1 METQEDHMKRIGF
14 LALSAVLGLLG
25 VQASSA
31 GGSCDQPYYPV
42 RSGATW
48 TYRTELSTSKTTQHT
63 ITLENVTDKSFTQHQ
78 VFGADTKSTVDI
90 RLNWVCD
97 EKGLTSSLSKN
108 NTVSSSTTQVN
119 ATVIKQSGV
128 VVPANLGAGSSWTF
142 SQTSAMKMGGQDLQ
156 IPSEATFKA
165 AGEERVTVPA
175 GSFTALK
182 IMGVTKITMAGSS
195 KPNIMNTTIWYARGV
210 GMVKTITDAGTK
222 TELLSYKI

>member
-1 METQEDHMKRIGF
+1 MKRIGL
-14 LALSAVLGLLG
+14 LALSAVLGTLG
-25 VQASSA
+25 VPVSSA
-31 GGSCDQPYYPV
+31 GGTCDQAYYPV

-48 TYRTELSTSKTTQHT
+48 TYRTDLSTNKSSQHT
-63 ITLENVTDKSFTQHQ
+63 ITLENVTDTSFTQHQ

-97 EKGLTSSLSKN
+97 AKGLTSSLSKN
-108 NTVSSSTTQVN
+108 NTVASSTTQVN
-119 ATVIKQSGV
+119 ATIIKQSGV
-128 VVPANLGAGSSWTF
+128 VIPANLGAGSSWTF

-182 IMGVTKITMAGSS
+182 ITGVTKITMPGTGKA
-195 KPNIMNTTIWYARGV
+195 NTMNTTAWYARGV
-210 GMVKTITDAGTK
+210 GMIKTITDAGTK